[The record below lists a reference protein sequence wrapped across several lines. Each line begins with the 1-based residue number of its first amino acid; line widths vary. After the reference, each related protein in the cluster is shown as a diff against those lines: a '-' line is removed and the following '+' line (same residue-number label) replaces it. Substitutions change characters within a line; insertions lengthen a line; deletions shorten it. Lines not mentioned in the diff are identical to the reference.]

1 MLYPAELWLQRW
13 GGVRLSVRL
22 GVRGVAVT
30 GVGEKW
36 CSQEESNLQPS
47 DS

>member
-13 GGVRLSVRL
+13 DLVLCGVGL

-30 GVGEKW
+30 SKGEKW